1 MWKKVSVNTVFSTIK
16 NVHVIKALNALIGIG
31 CFYVGEINILYA
43 NL

>member
-1 MWKKVSVNTVFSTIK
+1 MK
-16 NVHVIKALNALIGIG
+16 NRIVEYTIKALNALIGIG